1 MVLCRL
7 GFLLGET
14 RYLQAAER
22 TLRAAWPQLA
32 RYPQAHMALLNALED
47 WTAPPQIVII
57 RGGAADCRRWQIE
70 LTRRY
75 APKRLVFAIPQDAA
89 GLPPA
94 LAGKPAATATL
105 AYVCTGM
112 ACSAPI
118 TDLGELLR
126 ALEAGTA
133 P

>member
-1 MVLCRL
+1 MR
-7 GFLLGET
+7 
-14 RYLQAAER
+14 R
-22 TLRAAWPQLA
+22 TP
-32 RYPQAHMALLNALED
+32 
-47 WTAPPQIVII
+47 
-57 RGGAADCRRWQIE
+57 G
-70 LTRRY
+70 
-75 APKRLVFAIPQDAA
+75 FAIPQDAA